1 MRKLKMYKAVQG
13 FTLIELIVT
22 VAIIGILLKIAL
34 PGYNS
39 SIMQSRRTAA
49 KTALLDLASREARYY
64 STNNAYTA
72 TLANLGYGNYTAGTG
87 TGATPSI
94 SLPLNGSGEYY
105 DLTVVING
113 ASTTFTGTA
122 TAVNSQASDG
132 CGNYTLDNFG
142 NQQANGQVG
151 ATANGINCW

>member
-1 MRKLKMYKAVQG
+1 MRKLTRYKAAKG
-13 FTLIELIVT
+13 FTLIEIIAT

-34 PGYNS
+34 PSYNN
-39 SIMQSRRTAA
+39 SILQSRRTAA

-64 STNNAYTA
+64 STNNAYSSST
-72 TLANLGYGNYTAGTG
+72 ANLGYGNYAAGTG
-87 TGATPSI
+87 VIPSI

-105 DLTVVING
+105 DLTV
-113 ASTTFTGTA
+113 TTSNANTQFLGTA
-122 TAVNSQASDG
+122 TAVNSQANDG

-142 NQQANGQVG
+142 NQTANGSVG

>member
-1 MRKLKMYKAVQG
+1 MRKLKTYKAAQG
-13 FTLIELIVT
+13 FTLIEIIIT

-34 PGYNS
+34 PSYNN

-64 STNNAYTA
+64 STNNAYTNSL
-72 TLANLGYGNYTAGTG
+72 TNLGYGNYTVGTQV
-87 TGATPSI
+87 ANSI

-105 DLTVVING
+105 DLTV
-113 ASTTFTGTA
+113 STSNSNAQFLGTA
-122 TAVNSQASDG
+122 TPENAQAGDG
-132 CGNYTLDNFG
+132 CGTYTIDNFG
-142 NQQANGQVG
+142 NQQANGSVG